1 MSNEEL
7 PIGWIIRTNKLT
19 SNKVS
24 ETLKSVLH
32 FSKFNFTLNNKV
44 DLFYTVFFEIKLQ
57 SFIWHQWNVCF
68 GLVAN
73 SYSRRNGDEKA
84 RPV

>member
-1 MSNEEL
+1 MSTEEL

-44 DLFYTVFFEIKLQ
+44 EICFTQYFSKLNCKALFDTSGMYAL
-57 SFIWHQWNVCF
+57 
-68 GLVAN
+68 
-73 SYSRRNGDEKA
+73 D
-84 RPV
+84 